1 MELWQQD
8 AATIARMVREKKV
21 SATEVAKAHLTRI
34 DKVNGALNAI
44 VRRMDDE
51 ALTAAKKVDA
61 SESKGALAG
70 VVLTSKI
77 NTDHFGH
84 PTDNGVVAFKDLM
97 PVATHPAVQGLMD
110 AGSVF
115 VGRTNSPALAMR
127 VHTGNA
133 LHGETKNPLDPK
145 LTPGGSSGG
154 AGAAVA
160 TGMCTIAQGNDIG
173 GSIRWPAFCNGVVGL
188 RPSVGRLPT
197 CSTNIAAP
205 RQLSSQI
212 MSTNGPLARTVGDLR
227 LAFEA
232 MSAPGWDDP
241 NWSPVPLGFPKPKGR
256 IRVALVVDDGLPMC
270 AITREALKTA
280 GKHLEDA
287 GYAVE
292 EASPPSLERIFS
304 FWTRLSR
311 TGLGSMITGM
321 LAQINDPG
329 LTKFT
334 EAWTSMTA
342 TPAPGE
348 IDVMVERDLVLRAWN
363 KFFDTY
369 PVMVMPVFTEP
380 SMRANQDLEGSDA
393 VVKLME
399 SARYMTGLPALGL
412 PALAVPVGEHNG
424 LPHGVEIVARRWRDD
439 LCLDA
444 AEEIQKREGVRAV
457 VDPKV

>member
-8 AATIARMVREKKV
+8 AVTIARMVREKKV
-21 SATEVAKAHLTRI
+21 SASEVARAHLARI
-34 DKVNGALNAI
+34 DKVNSVLNAI

-51 ALTAAKKVDA
+51 ALAAAKAVD
-61 SESKGALAG
+61 GGGNNGPLAG
-70 VVLTSKI
+70 VVCTSKI
-77 NTDHFGH
+77 NTDHQGH

-97 PVATHPAVQGLMD
+97 PPGTNPTVQGLKD
-110 AGSVF
+110 SGCVF

-127 VHTGNA
+127 LHTGNA

-173 GSIRWPAFCNGVVGL
+173 GSIRWPAFCNGIVGL
-188 RPSVGRLPT
+188 RPTVGRMPT

-205 RQLSSQI
+205 RQLSSQL
-212 MSTNGPLARTVGDLR
+212 MSTNGPLARTIADLR
-227 LAFEA
+227 LAFDP
-232 MSAPGWDDP
+232 MSAPDWEDP
-241 NWSPVPLGFPKPKGR
+241 NWAPVPIDLPKPQGR
-256 IRVALVVDDGLPMC
+256 IRVALVVEDGLPMH
-270 AITREALKTA
+270 AMTREALKKA

-292 EASPPSLERIFS
+292 EASPPSIERIFT

-311 TGLGSMITGM
+311 TGLGSMLTGM
-321 LAQINDPG
+321 LAQISDPG

-334 EAWTSMTA
+334 ETWTSLRNE
-342 TPAPGE
+342 PAPGE

-363 KFFDTY
+363 KFFDAY
-369 PVMVMPVFTEP
+369 PLMVMPVFTEP
-380 SMRANQDLEGSDA
+380 SMRANQDLEGTDA

-399 SARYMTGLPALGL
+399 TARYLTGLPALGL
-412 PALAVPVGEHNG
+412 PALAVPIGG
-424 LPHGVEIVARRWRDD
+424 TAALPHGVQIVGRRWRDD

-444 AEEIQKREGVRAV
+444 AEAIQNREGVRPV
-457 VDPKV
+457 VDPR